1 MCTDG
6 NRPNTATS
14 FANMISLK
22 AGMES
27 PFLSGMDK
35 ISLPP
40 LTDERFEEQFFN
52 DWARN
57 EGATATVAS
66 PMTPPDFANPNISE
80 ISNALR
86 ANTDVVQELVQTMK
100 TLTASLNLMKDKT
113 VHKGASMKAHNKKV
127 VRYKNYVLKFLRG
140 TKNGR
145 ATRGTLR
152 RNLVKLESRFLS
164 LVLKEL
170 VELKSIEKKGQVYA
184 LVQNDD

>member
-1 MCTDG
+1 
-6 NRPNTATS
+6 
-14 FANMISLK
+14 MISLK
-22 AGMES
+22 AGMET
-27 PFLSGMDK
+27 PFFSGMDK
-35 ISLPP
+35 FNVPP
-40 LTDERFEEQFFN
+40 LTDESFGEHFFN
-52 DWARN
+52 EFVKN
-57 EGATATVAS
+57 EGATTTVAS
-66 PMTPPDFANPNISE
+66 PMTPPDLAPNFSE

-86 ANTDVVQELVQTMK
+86 AHMDVVQDLVQTMK
-100 TLTASLNLMKDKT
+100 SLTASLNLMKDKT

-170 VELKSIEKKGQVYA
+170 VENKSIEKKGQVYA

>member
-1 MCTDG
+1 M
-6 NRPNTATS
+6 
-14 FANMISLK
+14 K
-22 AGMES
+22 AGMET
-27 PFLSGMDK
+27 PFFSGMDK
-35 ISLPP
+35 FNVPP
-40 LTDERFEEQFFN
+40 LTDESFGEHFFN
-52 DWARN
+52 EFVKN
-57 EGATATVAS
+57 EGATTTVAS

-86 ANTDVVQELVQTMK
+86 ANTDVVQQLVQTIK
-100 TLTASLNLMKDKT
+100 TLTAALNLMKDKT

-170 VELKSIEKKGQVYA
+170 VELNSIEKKGQVYA
-184 LVQNDD
+184 LVQNVD